1 MKLEDNLRQ
10 IKKRIAELQRKA
22 EWIELQLPSVNTNM
36 QKLEFYKEAQ
46 NIVNQVNES
55 VVIDD
60 YEEAEVLVEQPRR
73 RGRRKL
79 NETK

>member
-22 EWIELQLPSVNTNM
+22 EWIELQLSPPKVVKSQEPIADAV
-36 QKLEFYKEAQ
+36 
-46 NIVNQVNES
+46 VES
-55 VVIDD
+55 I
-60 YEEAEVLVEQPRR
+60 EPEVLIEAPRR

-79 NETK
+79 NETE

>member
-1 MKLEDNLRQ
+1 VKLEDNLRQ

>member
-22 EWIELQLPSVNTNM
+22 EWIELQLSPPAVKVVKA
-36 QKLEFYKEAQ
+36 QEPELEPDPKPIADE
-46 NIVNQVNES
+46 
-55 VVIDD
+55 VVETI
-60 YEEAEVLVEQPRR
+60 EPEVLIEQPRR

-79 NETK
+79 NETE

>member
-22 EWIELQLPSVNTNM
+22 EWIELQLSPPAV
-36 QKLEFYKEAQ
+36 KVVKAQ
-46 NIVNQVNES
+46 EPIADE
-55 VVIDD
+55 VV
-60 YEEAEVLVEQPRR
+60 ETVEQEVLIEAPRR

-79 NETK
+79 NETE

>member
-22 EWIELQLPSVNTNM
+22 EWIELQLSPP
-36 QKLEFYKEAQ
+36 K
-46 NIVNQVNES
+46 
-55 VVIDD
+55 VVKSQEPIADAVV
-60 YEEAEVLVEQPRR
+60 ETVEPEVLIEQPRR

-79 NETK
+79 NETE

>member
-22 EWIELQLPSVNTNM
+22 EWIELQLSPSAV
-36 QKLEFYKEAQ
+36 KVIKAKEPEPEPIAD
-46 NIVNQVNES
+46 E
-55 VVIDD
+55 VVETI
-60 YEEAEVLVEQPRR
+60 EPEVSIEAPRR

-79 NETK
+79 NETE